1 MRLGGKR
8 FLICRPAA
16 TLSLALSLR
25 TAETRI
31 LRMILN
37 RQHFDINN
45 RCIIEKVIVRTPM
58 RYSRIFPNEACFLH
72 FKSGH
77 LSLASAT
84 EKTQIT
90 ASESVLLNCGNYF
103 ADFIEHSSGG
113 TIEIIAIHL
122 YPDLLKEIYHTENPP
137 SLKPGYIRTDS
148 KRIQNTVFITQFV
161 YGLDIYFENPGLV
174 TTELLILKLRELIL
188 LLLQTDEASTI
199 ADLFERLFTP
209 REGKLKDIIQTHL
222 FSDMTIS
229 ELATLSGQS
238 LSSFKR
244 GFQKNYNDSP
254 ANYIRTKRLNEAQK
268 LLRISTLSIT
278 EICYQV
284 GFNDLSHFSKVFK
297 KHIGI
302 SPAEYRDRLNFL

>member
-1 MRLGGKR
+1 
-8 FLICRPAA
+8 
-16 TLSLALSLR
+16 
-25 TAETRI
+25 
-31 LRMILN
+31 MILN

-58 RYSRIFPNEACFLH
+58 RYRRIFPNEACFVH
-72 FKSGH
+72 FKTGE
-77 LSLASAT
+77 LSLSST
-84 EKTQIT
+84 TGNKQIP

-103 ADFIEHSSGG
+103 ADFIEHSPGG

-122 YPDLLKEIYHTENPP
+122 YPDLLKEIYQAESPP
-137 SLKPGYIRTDS
+137 SLKPGYIKIDS
-148 KRIQNTVFITQFV
+148 KRIQNTAFITQFV
-161 YGLDIYFENPGLV
+161 YGLNIYFENPALV
-174 TTELLILKLRELIL
+174 TDELLILKLRELIL
-188 LLLQTDEASTI
+188 LLLQTDKASTI
-199 ADLFERLFTP
+199 GDLFQQLFTP
-209 REGKLKDIIQTHL
+209 REVKLKDVVQTHL

-244 GFQKNYNDSP
+244 DFQKNYNDSP
-254 ANYIRTKRLNEAQK
+254 ANYIRVKRLNEAQK

-302 SPAEYRDRLNFL
+302 SPAEYRDRSSFHVK

>member
-1 MRLGGKR
+1 MTALAVSLG
-8 FLICRPAA
+8 
-16 TLSLALSLR
+16 

-72 FKSGH
+72 FKRGQ
-77 LSLASAT
+77 LNLASAT
-84 EKTQIT
+84 GKTQIE

-103 ADFIEHSSGG
+103 ADFIQHSSGG

-137 SLKPGYIRTDS
+137 SLKPGYIKIDS
-148 KRIQNTVFITQFV
+148 KKIQNTVFITQFV
-161 YGLDIYFENPGLV
+161 NGLNIYFENPTLV
-174 TTELLILKLRELIL
+174 TTELLILKLRELIF
-188 LLLQTDEASTI
+188 LLLQTDKASTI
-199 ADLFERLFTP
+199 ADLFDQLFTP
-209 REGKLKDIIQTHL
+209 REVKLKDIVQTHL
-222 FSDMTIS
+222 FSDMTIG
-229 ELATLSGQS
+229 ELATLAGQS

-244 GFQKNYNDSP
+244 NFQKKYNDSP
-254 ANYIRTKRLNEAQK
+254 ANYIRIKRLNEAQK
-268 LLRISTLSIT
+268 LLRISTLSIS
-278 EICYQV
+278 EICYHV
-284 GFNDLSHFSKVFK
+284 GFNDLSHFSKAFK

-302 SPAEYRDRLNFL
+302 SPAEYRDRSNLLQNELN